1 MNKLRPIALLHNFI
15 STRNFRYFRSKHFF
29 FDSSDF
35 THRLQLELTL
45 TVVNSSDIP
54 FDVDSTMKSIDRQI
68 NAARSSYFVLL
79 LYSIITTSTRN
90 ED

>member
-45 TVVNSSDIP
+45 TVVNSS
-54 FDVDSTMKSIDRQI
+54 V
-68 NAARSSYFVLL
+68 
-79 LYSIITTSTRN
+79 
-90 ED
+90 E